1 MKTLGV
7 WQSSQQF
14 PKGRWGE
21 LVALGLIAVSAIGF
35 WWPAQAG
42 DASSG
47 APRLVVDR
55 TEIDLGDLPFD
66 QLATAVFTLTNAGDG
81 VLNILEGPPVE
92 VVKGCCPPR
101 VVVGQRTIEPGKS
114 TSLTLTF
121 SMSADMGG
129 VYELLVRLR
138 TNDPSAPER
147 PLFVR
152 SFWGPR

>member
-14 PKGRWGE
+14 PKGRWAE
-21 LVALGLIAVSAIGF
+21 LVALGLIAVSAVGF

-42 DASSG
+42 DAFSG

-66 QLATAVFTLTNAGDG
+66 QLATAVFTLTNAGNG
-81 VLNILEGPPVE
+81 VLNIIEEPPVE
-92 VVKGCCPPR
+92 IVKGCCPPR
-101 VVVGQRTIEPGKS
+101 LVVGQTAIEPGKS
-114 TSLTLTF
+114 APLTLTF

-129 VYELLVRLR
+129 AYEFIVRLR

-147 PLFVR
+147 PLIVR